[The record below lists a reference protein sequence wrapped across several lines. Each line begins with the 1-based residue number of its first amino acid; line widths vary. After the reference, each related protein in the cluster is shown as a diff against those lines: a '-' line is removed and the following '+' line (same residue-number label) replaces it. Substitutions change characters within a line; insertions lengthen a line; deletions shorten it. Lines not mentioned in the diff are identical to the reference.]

1 MKFMTTSL
9 SVSAFLAA
17 SVAASAGN
25 SDSAD
30 VADAVIDAQRATL
43 AEATADAGFGPQS
56 PRDLRGAEGENARV
70 FSMAPAA
77 NQMNLCNIHFHD
89 GAEHAGGEFSTF
101 RGNGD
106 GHGWG
111 TGFVYDGELTEAEL
125 APLAA
130 PIGQGEHG
138 LLQSGQ
144 TIEVHF
150 VHTTSDIEPGP
161 TLGACLADSTGNPQL
176 RVETQVM
183 VLVNDPEATDFVEL
197 AKVEQV
203 DGYWQA
209 PNVPQNTGTPITYL
223 GSTTG
228 PSYNEKASPFQVTWS
243 VRPEV
248 IKVDI
253 NSVGAWY
260 SDNIFDEDH
269 AHGVRNLVK
278 NLELLAPLT
287 Q

>member
-9 SVSAFLAA
+9 SVTAFLAA
-17 SVAASAGN
+17 SAAVSAAN
-25 SDSAD
+25 SDSAE
-30 VADAVIDAQRATL
+30 VADAVIDAQRAAL

-56 PRDLRGAEGENARV
+56 PRDLRYTVGGNARV

-77 NQMNLCNIHFHD
+77 SQMNLCNIHFHD
-89 GAEHAGGEFSTF
+89 GAEHAGGQFSTF

-106 GHGWG
+106 GEGWG
-111 TGFVYDGELTEAEL
+111 TGYVYDGDLTEAEL
-125 APLAA
+125 TPLAA
-130 PIGQGEHG
+130 PIGDGAHG

-150 VHTTSDIEPGP
+150 VHTTSDIDPGP

-183 VLVNDPEATDFVEL
+183 VLVNDADATDFRQL

-203 DGYWQA
+203 NGYWQA
-209 PNVPQNTGTPITYL
+209 PNVPENTGAPITYL

-253 NSVGAWY
+253 NTVGAWY
-260 SDNIFDEDH
+260 ADNIFDEDH

-278 NLELLAPLT
+278 NVDLLSPIT

>member
-1 MKFMTTSL
+1 M
-9 SVSAFLAA
+9 
-17 SVAASAGN
+17 
-25 SDSAD
+25 
-30 VADAVIDAQRATL
+30 IDAQRAAL
-43 AEATADAGFGPQS
+43 AEITTDAGFGPQS

-77 NQMNLCNIHFHD
+77 NQINLCNIHFHD

-144 TIEVHF
+144 TNEVHF

-183 VLVNDPEATDFVEL
+183 VLVNDTDAIDFRELATVEL
-197 AKVEQV
+197 VN
-203 DGYWQA
+203 GYWQA
-209 PNVPQNTGTPITYL
+209 PNVP
-223 GSTTG
+223 
-228 PSYNEKASPFQVTWS
+228 
-243 VRPEV
+243 
-248 IKVDI
+248 
-253 NSVGAWY
+253 
-260 SDNIFDEDH
+260 
-269 AHGVRNLVK
+269 
-278 NLELLAPLT
+278 
-287 Q
+287 